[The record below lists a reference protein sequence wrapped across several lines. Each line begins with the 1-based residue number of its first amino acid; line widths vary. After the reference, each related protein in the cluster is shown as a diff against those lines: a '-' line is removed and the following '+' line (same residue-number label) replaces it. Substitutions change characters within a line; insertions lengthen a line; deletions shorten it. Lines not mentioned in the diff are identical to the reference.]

1 MSEQVSSF
9 SDTILDFAAARFIFG
24 THPIVSQMA
33 AEMAAGSPGRNP
45 ARSRPAPRRSERR
58 LSAAPVSRYAAQL
71 RQPAAETGRAH
82 EADSG
87 LAGSQRYF
95 HHGQHLR
102 PPGLPVQAAQRR
114 HDRTGAGAAGGV
126 APKPVVNSQKE
137 TPGASPWG
145 SGGASEI

>member
-33 AEMAAGSPGRNP
+33 AGMAAGSPGRNP

-71 RQPAAETGRAH
+71 RQPSAAQRRPDEG
-82 EADSG
+82 DPG

-114 HDRTGAGAAGGV
+114 HDGAGATAAGGA
-126 APKPVVNSQKE
+126 APKPVVKQVNE